1 MKKIIKA
8 VAAVA
13 ITLIAMSLLTAC
25 NDLEKPTISNN
36 THLTTSNA
44 VENTQK
50 SIETESS
57 IDTNKKTASNDV
69 EMPQPFEV
77 GVDVGGDE
85 NDGFYLP
92 FNYIINGIPVEL
104 IMLRDKTEV
113 DNWSNS
119 FPSISYAPS
128 NISEYENIYSFI
140 TDFSI
145 TKDEA
150 ETALV
155 YYLDNNLISRE
166 QLNIIYSG
174 DKELITKTFA
184 SEYSIVIG
192 ENIYCPNW
200 IYTHN
205 TDDYA
210 VAGITSD
217 VIAEKASAYSNFYL
231 TEDACIAFADKLSAY
246 TGETISIE
254 PIQAYT
260 DFSYNEFSNEG
271 VEVELIEVNG
281 EDIVEEIEEFAEV
294 IE

>member
-1 MKKIIKA
+1 MKKNIKA
-8 VAAVA
+8 VIAVA
-13 ITLIAMSLLTAC
+13 ITLITLSSLTAF
-25 NDLEKPTISNN
+25 NDLEKPVISNN
-36 THLTTSNA
+36 THLTTSNI

-50 SIETESS
+50 SI
-57 IDTNKKTASNDV
+57 DTNNKTALNDV

-77 GVDVGGDE
+77 GIDTGGDE

-92 FNYIINGIPVEL
+92 FTSTINFIPSAL
-104 IMLRDKTEV
+104 ISLRNEAEV
-113 DNWSNS
+113 DKWINS

-128 NISEYENIYSFI
+128 NISEYANIYSFI
-140 TDFSI
+140 TEFSI
-145 TKDEA
+145 TKDEV
-150 ETALV
+150 ETALID
-155 YYLDNNLISRE
+155 YLNKNKIFHE

-174 DKELITKTFA
+174 DKELITETFA

-205 TDDYA
+205 ADDYA

-231 TEDACIAFADKLSAY
+231 TEEACVAFSDKLSAY
-246 TGETISIE
+246 TGEPISIE
-254 PIQAYT
+254 PIQAY
-260 DFSYNEFSNEG
+260 DVIGYNEFPNKS
-271 VEVELIEVNG
+271 VEAVLVEDND
-281 EDIVEEIEEFAEV
+281 EDIVEEIEEVLEV